1 MKLDY
6 ESTLKIGIFII
17 AVVSHLCGY
26 SFGLSDEYRYHIYE
40 KEKKFIRKVKS
51 AILNFLKRI
60 FHRDEEKD

>member
-6 ESTLKIGIFII
+6 ETTLKIGVFMI
-17 AVVSHLCGY
+17 AVVYLLLGHSIGV
-26 SFGLSDEYRYHIYE
+26 SDEYRYHVYE

-60 FHRDEEKD
+60 FHHG

>member
-6 ESTLKIGIFII
+6 ETTLKIGGFMLG
-17 AVVSHLCGY
+17 AFYFLFGY
-26 SFGLSDEYRYHIYE
+26 SFGVSDEYRYHIYE

-60 FHRDEEKD
+60 FHHG